1 MEDYSKKNTIKK
13 FLNIPKHYILMVKNS
28 PKNKGF
34 SRIFPLAQSKGYQY
48 NKVKGIQ
55 KVSFLGRNYGK
66 KGENPDV

>member
-48 NKVKGIQ
+48 NKVKDKERDQ
-55 KVSFLGRNYGK
+55 KNGDSTRNKIYWRQ
-66 KGENPDV
+66 